1 MFSDCHLAVAEQS
14 LIAVV
19 ESPASPIQ
27 FVHLYFASVKNWSR
41 YSLLKKYARILF
53 VVGFLVGWVPLALAQ
68 PDSLKRKR
76 FTGFPVV
83 GFTPETSVI
92 LGAGGFFGITP
103 SDSLRRVSFVN
114 GNGLFT
120 FNKQW
125 QISLGLNYFSC
136 EEKYY
141 LQANVSYN
149 DFPLFFYGI
158 GEGINARERELFSSN
173 NFRFQALLYR
183 AVRGKLFAGVGWRY
197 GNVHRLDFQ
206 QNGILE
212 ALAPPGLFGNYYSG
226 TQAGVLLDNR
236 DSQLTPTRGWFF
248 NVTQFFHR
256 RGLGSEFN
264 FSTYQL
270 DVRHYFQ
277 PFADKP
283 HVLALQA
290 LGIHNSGDVPFT
302 ELALLGGDNA
312 MRGYYLGKY
321 RDKNYWT
328 AQAEYRHQINSWF
341 GMVGFV
347 GLGSIAPTLAGFSS
361 ATLLPNYGAGLRIK
375 IIPSENINLRID
387 YGRGRDTGNFYFGI
401 SEAF

>member
-1 MFSDCHLAVAEQS
+1 MVFGIGVGCAS
-14 LIAVV
+14 LV
-19 ESPASPIQ
+19 
-27 FVHLYFASVKNWSR
+27 W
-41 YSLLKKYARILF
+41 
-53 VVGFLVGWVPLALAQ
+53 AQ
-68 PDSLKRKR
+68 PDSVNRKR
-76 FTGFPVV
+76 FTGFPIV

-92 LGAGGFFGITP
+92 LGAGGFYGITP
-103 SDSLRRVSFVN
+103 SDSLRRVSFLN

-125 QISLGLNYFSC
+125 QITLGLNYFSR

-141 LQANVSYN
+141 VQGNISYN

-158 GEGINARERELFSSN
+158 GEGINIRERELFSSN

-183 AVRGKLFAGVGWRY
+183 TVRGKFFAGAGWRY
-197 GNVHRLDFQ
+197 GNVHRLEFQ
-206 QNGILE
+206 QQGILE
-212 ALAPPGLFGNYYSG
+212 TLAPTGLFGNYYSG
-226 TQAGVLLDNR
+226 SQLGVLLDNR
-236 DSQLTPTRGWFF
+236 DSQLTPTRGWFL
-248 NVTQFFHR
+248 NATHFFHHR
-256 RGLGSEFN
+256 VLGSEFN
-264 FSTYQL
+264 FATYQV

-277 PFADKP
+277 PVANRP

-290 LGIHNSGDVPFT
+290 FGVHNSGDVPFT

-341 GMVGFV
+341 GVVGFV
-347 GLGSIAPTLAGFSS
+347 GLGGIAPTLSDFAS
-361 ATLLPNYGAGLRIK
+361 ATVLPNYGAGVRFK